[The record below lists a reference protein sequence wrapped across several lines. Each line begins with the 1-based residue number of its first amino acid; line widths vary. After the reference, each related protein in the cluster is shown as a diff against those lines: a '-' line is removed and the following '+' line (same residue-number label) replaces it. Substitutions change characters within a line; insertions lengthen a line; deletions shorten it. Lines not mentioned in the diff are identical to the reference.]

1 MQIDIG
7 VCRERVAY
15 WEHVDSVKDAERFA
29 IMNGISTGMI
39 YDNPTYIHLGR
50 SRIAKVFLKRP
61 ESTHL
66 CYVDSDNVLPTE
78 AFLALAQRDL
88 PIVGA
93 TYFGRRMSPEVIAR
107 NWTDV
112 KRHRSKTVSKQVR
125 ELILEHELPVV
136 NRPQYIEGA
145 PLLKVDVIGFGC
157 TMIKR
162 EVLETLSDKCDYMF
176 GGHGQDIGEDV
187 SFCAHAQDAG
197 YEIYLDLG
205 VQLGHLKTY
214 DMTVAD
220 FMTVPEWF
228 QGD

>member
-7 VCRERVAY
+7 ICRERFAY
-15 WEHVDSVKDAERFA
+15 WEHVDSVRNAERFA
-29 IMNGISTGMI
+29 IINGVSTGMI
-39 YDNPTYIHLGR
+39 CDSPTYIHLGR
-50 SRIAKVFLKRP
+50 SRIANIFLERA

-66 CYVDSDNVLPTE
+66 CYVDSDNVLPPE
-78 AFLALAQRDL
+78 AFLALAQRNL

-93 TYFGRRMSPEVIAR
+93 MYFGRRWSPEVIAR
-107 NWTDV
+107 NWTDDN
-112 KRHRSKTVSKQVR
+112 HHSATVSKQVR

-136 NRPQYIEGA
+136 NRPQYIENA

-157 TMIKR
+157 MMIKR
-162 EVLETLSDKCDYMF
+162 EVLEKLTNECDYIF

-187 SFCAHAQDAG
+187 SFCAHAQNAG

-220 FMTVPEWF
+220 FMTVPEWL